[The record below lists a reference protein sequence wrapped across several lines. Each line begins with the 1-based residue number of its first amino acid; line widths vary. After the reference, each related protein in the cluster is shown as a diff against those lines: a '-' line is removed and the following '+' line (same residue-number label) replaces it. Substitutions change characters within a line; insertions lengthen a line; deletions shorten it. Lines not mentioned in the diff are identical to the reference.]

1 MKKIT
6 FLLLLLLTYTG
17 FAQVTTTP
25 SPAVASGPVTLL
37 FDAAGTP
44 LESYTGTIY
53 AHMGVTADDDEWQYV
68 IGDWGNNTTQPALT
82 FVSGTTYQLELT
94 PDLFSY
100 FGVPTE
106 STITQICV
114 VFRAASG
121 SPQSSDMFIEIGAF
135 QVDLTSPDDNSTTI
149 LSSGSSFNITATN
162 TGGNA
167 NYVLSSNGTIVN
179 TQNNTNSYNYTHSS
193 ITENQNYELAV
204 TQGSNVITKTFSV
217 IVNPSTT
224 TQEMPANVRDGI
236 NYNTTDDTKATL
248 VLNAPGKDFV
258 YVAGSFN
265 NWQPGPAHAMKKDTD
280 TGKFWVELTGL
291 TPNETYTFQYWVV
304 DETPVANSPVLVK
317 TADPFS
323 NLVLSPYDDPWI
335 DASTYPDMPAY
346 PEGQSFEVSV
356 LQTGQTP
363 YEWQVTDFE
372 KPAKEDLII
381 YEMLVRD
388 FNSQKTW
395 NSLIDQIDYF
405 KNLNV
410 NAIELMP
417 VMEFEGNVS
426 WGYNTA
432 YHMALDKAY
441 GTADSMK
448 QFIDACHEN
457 GIAVILDI
465 ALNHVYGRSP
475 LARMWMDDPDGDGFG
490 NPSTENPYCNVIA
503 THTYSV
509 GSDLN
514 HQSALTQ
521 YYVERSVEYWMNEF
535 NIDGYRWDLT
545 KGFTQNCSSGDEGC
559 TNAYQADRVAI
570 LKQYADIQWDIDPD
584 FYIIFEHLG
593 GIQEEKEWADYR
605 IDEGKGIMLWGKFTD
620 PYNQNSMGYAE
631 NSNFNSMDFEN
642 KTFEEPRLV
651 GFAESH
657 DEERLMFKNL
667 AYGNSEGG
675 YDVTD
680 EATALNRMKT
690 VGAVFFTIPGPKMF
704 WQFGEL
710 GYDYSINYCENG
722 TIENGCRTNPKPIPS
737 EIGYTTDANR
747 TSVYNTWAKLI
758 ELRLNNPVFHTKT
771 FTIDSGDLTPR
782 IDIWNEGLDAGELS
796 SVIVLANF
804 NVTAQTVE
812 TFFPTT
818 NDWYN
823 LMDNTTISGT
833 TTTVTLQPGEFRIF
847 GNQPAALSTPE
858 VNSKKV
864 ALYPNPANNEFM
876 VNTATQKVE
885 VYNITGQLVK
895 TYTAAPANTPFNVN
909 DINKGIY
916 LVKITDSN
924 NAVSTTK
931 LIRE

>member
-6 FLLLLLLTYTG
+6 FLLLFIISYTG
-17 FAQVTTTP
+17 FAQLTTSPT
-25 SPAVASGPVTLL
+25 PAVATGPVTLY

-53 AHMGVTADDDEWQYV
+53 AHMGVTVDDEQWQYV
-68 IGDWGNNTTQPALT
+68 IGDWGQNDVQPALT
-82 FVSGTTYQLELT
+82 PVSGTVYQLEIT
-94 PDLFSY
+94 PDLYSY
-100 FGVPTE
+100 FGVPTS
-106 STITQICV
+106 STISQICV
-114 VFRAASG
+114 VFRAETG
-121 SPQSSDMFIEIGAF
+121 SPQSSDLFAAIGSF
-135 QVDLTSPDDNSTTI
+135 QVNLSAPENESTTI
-149 LSSGSSFNITATN
+149 LTSGGSLSIAANN
-162 TGGNA
+162 TGGSA
-167 NYVLSSNGTIVN
+167 NYALLSNGGVID
-179 TQNNTNSYNYTHSS
+179 TQNNISSYTYVHAN
-193 ITENQNYELAV
+193 ITENQNYELTV
-204 TQGSNVITKTFSV
+204 TQGSNVITRTFSV
-217 IVNPSTT
+217 IVNPNTVT
-224 TQEMPANVRDGI
+224 EAMPVGVRDGI
-236 NYNTTDDTKATL
+236 TYSDVDNTTATL

-265 NWQPGPAHAMKKDTD
+265 NWQPGTAHAMKKDGD
-280 TGKFWVELTGL
+280 TGKFWLELTGL
-291 TPNETYTFQYWVV
+291 TPEEKYTYQYWVI
-304 DETPVANSPVLVK
+304 DETPVAGSPVMVK

-323 NLVLSPYDDPWI
+323 TLVLSPYDDPWI
-335 DASTYPDMPAY
+335 DASTYPDMPVY

-356 LQTGQTP
+356 LETAQVP
-363 YEWQVTDFE
+363 YNWQVTDFE

-381 YEMLVRD
+381 YELLIRD
-388 FNSQKTW
+388 FNSEKTW
-395 NSLIDQIDYF
+395 NSLTDQIDYF
-405 KNLNV
+405 KNLNI
-410 NAIELMP
+410 NAIEIMP
-417 VMEFEGNVS
+417 VMEFEGNIS

-432 YHMALDKAY
+432 FHMALDKAY

-448 QFIDACHEN
+448 NFIDVCHEN

-490 NPSTENPYCNVIA
+490 NPSTENPYCNVTA
-503 THTYSV
+503 THSYSV

-514 HQSALTQ
+514 HQSELTQ
-521 YYVERSVEYWMNEF
+521 YYVERSVEYWMTEF

-545 KGFTQNCSSGDEGC
+545 KGFTQNCGPGDDGC

-570 LKQYADIQWDIDPD
+570 LKQYADIQWAIDPD
-584 FYIIFEHLG
+584 FYVIFEHLG

-605 IDEGKGIMLWGKFTD
+605 VDEGKGIMLWGKFTD

-642 KTFEEPRLV
+642 KTFQEPRLV

-667 AYGNSEGG
+667 AYGNSDGG

-680 EATALNRMKT
+680 EATALNRMGA
-690 VGAVFFTIPGPKMF
+690 VGAVLFTIPGPKMF

-710 GYDYSINYCENG
+710 GYDYSINHCENG

-747 TSVYNTWAKLI
+747 TALYNTWAKLI
-758 ELRLNNPVFHTKT
+758 EIRLNNPVFHTKT
-771 FTIDSGDLTPR
+771 FTIASGSLTPR
-782 IDIWNEGLDAGELS
+782 IDIWNESLGTGELS

-804 NVTAQTVE
+804 DVTAQTVE
-812 TFFPTT
+812 TLFPST
-818 NDWYN
+818 DEWYN

-847 GNQPAALSTPE
+847 GNQPAALSTPQA
-858 VNSKKV
+858 NSQKL

-895 TYTAAPANTPFNVN
+895 TYNAAPANTPFNVN
-909 DINKGIY
+909 DISKGMY

-924 NAVSTTK
+924 NAVNTTK
-931 LIRE
+931 LVRE